1 MQNEIVNDELLAD
14 EIGKF
19 YNDPL
24 GFVMFAYDW
33 GVGDLKG
40 FNGPDEWQREA
51 LNDWGNAIK
60 ERNFDGVNPVAPYQS
75 SISSGH
81 GIGKSAFT
89 AWVTNFIMSTRPYCK
104 GVITANTSPQLQTKT
119 WAEVA
124 KWTKRSINGHW
135 FDVTTGMGSMKMV
148 HKDHPESWRVDALTS
163 TKENAESFA
172 GLHAA
177 NSTPFYIFDEASAV
191 PDIIW
196 DVAEGGL
203 TDGEPMWFVFGNP
216 TRASGRFH
224 QCFNRQ
230 KHRWNTKQID
240 SRTAKMTNKKKI
252 QEWVDDYGEDSD
264 FVRVRVRGQFPK
276 QGSLQFIPS
285 DYVERCN
292 EYDVEVF
299 KGSIR
304 TIAVDVARFGDD
316 QTVISYKAGRKL
328 YPLYKYRE
336 LDTMATASLVAE
348 GIESFKP
355 HAVFID
361 GGGVGGG
368 VVDRLTLL
376 GYNVFDVNFGS
387 GANDSKKYMN
397 KRVEMYG
404 LLKEAMKAGLDFP
417 DDIELGYELQ
427 AIEYDYNDKQ
437 QIRLES
443 KKAMKK
449 RGLSSPDCA
458 DAVALHF
465 AEPVNMTEVDEDEGM
480 NYNHRNDG
488 RNQTTGY

>member
-1 MQNEIVNDELLAD
+1 MVETVNDELLAD

-19 YNDPL
+19 YDDPL

-40 FNGPDEWQREA
+40 FDGPDEWQRDA

-60 ERNFDGVNPVAPYQS
+60 ERSFDGVNPVAPYQS

-191 PDIIW
+191 PDVIW

-368 VVDRLTLL
+368 VVEPLNTSTS
-376 GYNVFDVNFGS
+376 YS
-387 GANDSKKYMN
+387 
-397 KRVEMYG
+397 
-404 LLKEAMKAGLDFP
+404 
-417 DDIELGYELQ
+417 LQ
-427 AIEYDYNDKQ
+427 
-437 QIRLES
+437 RS
-443 KKAMKK
+443 
-449 RGLSSPDCA
+449 
-458 DAVALHF
+458 
-465 AEPVNMTEVDEDEGM
+465 T
-480 NYNHRNDG
+480 
-488 RNQTTGY
+488 